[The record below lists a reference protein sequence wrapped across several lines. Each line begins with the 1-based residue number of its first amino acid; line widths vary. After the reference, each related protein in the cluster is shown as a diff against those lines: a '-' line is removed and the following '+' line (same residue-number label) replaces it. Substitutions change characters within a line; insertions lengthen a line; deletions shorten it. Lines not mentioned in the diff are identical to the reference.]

1 MAAPDDSTANG
12 AGGILNGHGVGIAL
26 AAIFVGMGLVV
37 TFVASDGAIFGLN
50 FRSSAGDRVPAS
62 SPDTRNGDVLSSD
75 VFDKGSGDPAANA
88 SSQPGTGSSSVVN
101 KPPERSP
108 NLSEDERQLM
118 AMRDFPWD
126 SIVGRYIVSNQKT
139 IDKFEQQNVVK
150 QKPMQSGSEPLSLSD
165 RIAADVDRNTD
176 RERNDDSRR
185 AGSLDIEAQIN
196 RLIVQRDVSENDQ
209 PGGSGDQERP
219 GNSGSNST
227 NNTSIQG
234 STENSGS
241 DAGNNRDG
249 GNSTRIEAIISLG

>member
-1 MAAPDDSTANG
+1 MAAPDDNTANR

-50 FRSSAGDRVPAS
+50 FRSTAGDRVPAS

-88 SSQPGTGSSSVVN
+88 LSQPSTGSSSVVN
-101 KPPERSP
+101 EPPERSP
-108 NLSEDERQLM
+108 TLSEDEKQLM

-126 SIVGRYIVSNQKT
+126 SIVGRYIASNQKI
-139 IDKFEQQNVVK
+139 IDKVEQQNVVN
-150 QKPMQSGSEPLSLSD
+150 QPTQSGSEPLSLSD
-165 RIAADVDRNTD
+165 KIAAVVDRNTD
-176 RERNDDSRR
+176 GQTNDDPRR
-185 AGSLDIEAQIN
+185 AASLDIEAQIN
-196 RLIVQRDVSENDQ
+196 RLIVQQNASENDQ
-209 PGGSGDQERP
+209 PGGSGDQESPR
-219 GNSGSNST
+219 NSGGDST

-234 STENSGS
+234 SIENSGS